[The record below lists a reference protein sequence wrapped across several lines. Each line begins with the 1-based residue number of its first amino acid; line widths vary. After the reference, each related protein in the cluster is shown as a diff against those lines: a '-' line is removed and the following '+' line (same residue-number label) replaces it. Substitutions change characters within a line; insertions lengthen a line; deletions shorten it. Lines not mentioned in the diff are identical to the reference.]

1 MEVVRIIILIA
12 YLISLFFIIFWLLV
26 FLDRGANDKRKVL
39 KRFPSVSIC
48 IPAYNEEKNIEE
60 TLNSVLQLN
69 YPKDKIEVIVVNDG
83 STDNT
88 ANIVKNII
96 KNKRDRRIRLLYQKN
111 RGKAAAMNHGLSIAV
126 GEFFVSLDAD
136 STVSQDALKKLLPCF
151 ESKNTAAVLPL
162 IDVKKRRTILQKL
175 QYCEYIINFFY
186 KRLMSNLN
194 CVHVTPGPF
203 SVYRKKIIEKVGGF
217 DERNLVEDLEMAL
230 KLQKR
235 NYKINQIL
243 TTDIETKA
251 PPNFAGFYK
260 QRNRWYKGSLLNLVN
275 KEYRGMLFNPK
286 YGDLGLFQL
295 PMIFISAALSII
307 LFIITIWIVILKPL
321 LQRIYNLSFIQFDFM
336 PLFRKSVSGIRIVD
350 INLPPLFYGIVIIII
365 ALLFTLLAFKHTKKS
380 VKQNFKSLLTYFL
393 IYPPLIGV
401 IWIGIMLDLLRGKIQ
416 KW

>member
-60 TLNSVLQLN
+60 TLNSVLQLD
-69 YPKDKIEVIVVNDG
+69 YPKDKIEIIVVNDG

-96 KNKRDRRIRLLYQKN
+96 KNDREGRIRLLNQKN
-111 RGKAAAMNHGLSIAV
+111 RGKAAAMNHGLSIAI

-162 IDVKKRRTILQKL
+162 IDVRKRRTILQKL

-217 DERNLVEDLEMAL
+217 DERNLVEDMEMAL
-230 KLQKR
+230 RLQKR
-235 NYKINQIL
+235 NYRIKQLLI
-243 TTDIETKA
+243 TDIETKA
-251 PPNFAGFYK
+251 PSTFAGFYK
-260 QRNRWYKGSLLNLVN
+260 QRNRWYKGSLINLTSE
-275 KEYRGMLFNPK
+275 KYRGMLLNPR

-295 PMIFISAALSII
+295 PMIFVSAALSII
-307 LFIITIWIVILKPL
+307 LFIIIIWTVILKPL
-321 LQRIYNLSFIQFDFM
+321 MQRIYNLSFIQFDFM
-336 PLFRKSVSGIRIVD
+336 PLFRKSVSGMRIVD
-350 INLPPLFYGIVIIII
+350 INLAPLFYGIVI
-365 ALLFTLLAFKHTKKS
+365 AVVAVTFMLLAFKHTRKS
-380 VKQNFKSLLTYFL
+380 VKQNFKSLLIYFL
-393 IYPPLIGV
+393 IYPTLIGV